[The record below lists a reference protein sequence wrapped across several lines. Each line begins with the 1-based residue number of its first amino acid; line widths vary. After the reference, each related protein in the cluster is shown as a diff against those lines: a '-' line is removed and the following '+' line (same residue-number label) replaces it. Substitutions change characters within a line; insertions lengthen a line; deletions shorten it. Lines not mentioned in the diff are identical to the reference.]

1 MLMKKHFWKNR
12 NWVTVAVEEIIIGV
26 IIMLH
31 YQQLD
36 GRLPWALGLLDN
48 QILGLTYV
56 LIGLTLLVN
65 SLWDFYWYRIRL
77 VLIALSG
84 GMWALL
90 AGSYIMNIVVTGD
103 VTIAPFIFIVIT
115 INVFLSAW
123 EEPRYK
129 LKGGERY

>member
-1 MLMKKHFWKNR
+1 MLRHFWKNR
-12 NWVTVAVEEIIIGV
+12 KWVTIAAEQIIIGV

-36 GRLPWALGLLDN
+36 GRLPPALGLLDDP
-48 QILGLTYV
+48 ILGLVYV
-56 LIGLTLLVN
+56 LIGVTLMMN
-65 SLWDFYWYRIRL
+65 SLWDFYWYHIRI

-84 GMWALL
+84 GMWVILTS
-90 AGSYIMNIVVTGD
+90 SYAMSDIVRGQLTVT
-103 VTIAPFIFIVIT
+103 PFIFALIT
-115 INVFLSAW
+115 LNVLLSAW